1 MGRTTRVWLVGCG
14 IAAQLLTAGCF
25 GGGDGGG
32 LGSFFGFGGSSGSG
46 SDSFASFDQGGTGGG
61 GGFGAPSVATAN
73 NPEPAS
79 VALFGSGLA
88 GLALLK
94 RRKAR
99 RRSS

>member
-1 MGRTTRVWLVGCG
+1 MGRTTRVVLVSCG
-14 IAAQLLTAGCF
+14 IAAQLLTAGCL
-25 GGGDGGG
+25 GGGGG
-32 LGSFFGFGGSSGSG
+32 LFGFFGGSSGG
-46 SDSFASFDQGGTGGG
+46 SDSFASSDQGGAG
-61 GGFGAPSVATAN
+61 GGFNAPSVATAN